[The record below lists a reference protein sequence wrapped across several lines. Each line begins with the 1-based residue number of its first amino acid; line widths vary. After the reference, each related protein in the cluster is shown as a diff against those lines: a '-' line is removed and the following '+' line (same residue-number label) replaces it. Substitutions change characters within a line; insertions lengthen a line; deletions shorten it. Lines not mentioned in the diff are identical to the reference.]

1 METILKGL
9 EAAAVKYLVSPS
21 ADLRNKYLQEFAGA
35 LLYKA
40 EVLVMVDTEVG
51 DGPTAMTFTEVSV
64 EGNNYA
70 GFFTSEDKADWSPYD
85 SEFSYFAID
94 ELARLVVKD
103 KKLQGLVINPST
115 GDKVII
121 SKEELMGCMQLVEDF
136 LKSREG

>member
-1 METILKGL
+1 MEMILKNL
-9 EAAAVKYLVSPS
+9 EIAAVSFLANPS

-40 EVLVMVDTEVG
+40 EVLVMVDTEVD
-51 DGPTAMTFTEVSV
+51 DGPAQMSLAEVPV
-64 EGNNYA
+64 EGSAYA

-85 SEFSYFAID
+85 SEFSYFTID
-94 ELARLVVKD
+94 ELARLVVND

-121 SKEELMGCMQLVEDF
+121 SKEELVGCMQLVEDF